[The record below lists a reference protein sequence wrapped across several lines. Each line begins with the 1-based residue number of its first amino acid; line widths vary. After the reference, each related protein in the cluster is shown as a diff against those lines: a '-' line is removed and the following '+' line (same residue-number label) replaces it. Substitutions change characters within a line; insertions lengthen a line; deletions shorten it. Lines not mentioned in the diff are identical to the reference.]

1 MRMLAGLTTL
11 ALVAALT
18 TGCNSEPEQTVAIT
32 SPAPGTAVDVPFQVT
47 VEASVPLGSPTD
59 GLHHVHIWFGDELE
73 SYLVVEENV
82 VEINY
87 APDGAH
93 EMHVSLRNADH
104 SSAGVESSIQL
115 TISGGTGPGRN

>member
-82 VEINY
+82 VQINY
-87 APDGAH
+87 APDGEHA
-93 EMHVSLRNADH
+93 MFVSLRKPDH
-104 SSAGVESSIQL
+104 SAAGAETSVQL
-115 TISGGTGPGRN
+115 VINGGSTLDN

>member
-1 MRMLAGLTTL
+1 
-11 ALVAALT
+11 
-18 TGCNSEPEQTVAIT
+18 
-32 SPAPGTAVDVPFQVT
+32 
-47 VEASVPLGSPTD
+47 
-59 GLHHVHIWFGDELE
+59 VHIWFGDELE